1 MQPACAHND
10 VTPTNKI
17 DEASLLMLSKKHD
30 FDVVCEAGEPATI
43 IAAVSLV
50 VSLAFSIYTL
60 MTMPDA
66 NKGIERSS
74 SNNKLG
80 NRENTQRIGGRIPD
94 IFGTVLAIP
103 DLIAP
108 PLRYFQNNV
117 EIEECLMCL
126 GRGYYEISDVKEG
139 ETSINQIDG
148 ESVSVYDPNQSLDTT
163 TPMYR
168 YGDVLNHAPL
178 VGKQSRSITGQT
190 LLNPSSARVVENNI
204 TFSYQTLLM
213 SLQQHS

>member
-1 MQPACAHND
+1 
-10 VTPTNKI
+10 
-17 DEASLLMLSKKHD
+17 
-30 FDVVCEAGEPATI
+30 
-43 IAAVSLV
+43 
-50 VSLAFSIYTL
+50 
-60 MTMPDA
+60 MPDA

-126 GRGYYEISDVKEG
+126 GRGYYEISDVKRVKPQL
-139 ETSINQIDG
+139 IRLMVNQFLYMTQIK
-148 ESVSVYDPNQSLDTT
+148 
-163 TPMYR
+163 
-168 YGDVLNHAPL
+168 A
-178 VGKQSRSITGQT
+178 
-190 LLNPSSARVVENNI
+190 
-204 TFSYQTLLM
+204 
-213 SLQQHS
+213 

>member
-1 MQPACAHND
+1 M
-10 VTPTNKI
+10 
-17 DEASLLMLSKKHD
+17 
-30 FDVVCEAGEPATI
+30 
-43 IAAVSLV
+43 
-50 VSLAFSIYTL
+50 
-60 MTMPDA
+60 
-66 NKGIERSS
+66 
-74 SNNKLG
+74 
-80 NRENTQRIGGRIPD
+80 
-94 IFGTVLAIP
+94 AIP

-168 YGDVLNHAPL
+168 
-178 VGKQSRSITGQT
+178 
-190 LLNPSSARVVENNI
+190 
-204 TFSYQTLLM
+204 
-213 SLQQHS
+213 